1 MKANHQQSWRR
12 PLRAAALT
20 VFTALTI
27 FAALGSVGC
36 SRDQTGSQDQSGA
49 GDKNAGESGG
59 GKPPVAV
66 EVAVVGVDSLAE
78 ALDVVGSLT
87 PKFAADI
94 RSEVSG
100 TVLEIAV
107 TEWVPVRKGTKLAR
121 LDPRE
126 AEAVAAAARAALLQA
141 EANENRAV
149 READRCERLRAAG
162 LATQQM
168 LDDAGTVREAA
179 AASAA
184 AAKAQ
189 LSAAEYRLEKTVI
202 RAPFDGVVASRSI
215 NVGDYVES
223 MGAPRP
229 LFQVVDNRLLDLTV
243 TVPSTRSAGL
253 RVGQR
258 LDFTTDALP
267 GRTFSGTVAHINP
280 VADETTRTIK
290 VIAEVAN
297 EDGALRGGLFVSGR
311 IEIGERRGVLQ
322 VPRTALV
329 SWDVAGGRGE
339 LFAVEDGIARRREVQ
354 TGAALGKAVEIAS
367 GIEPGAQVITRGG
380 FNVRDGDRVRVVS
393 SSSSS

>member
-1 MKANHQQSWRR
+1 MKPNHQESWLR
-12 PLRAAALT
+12 PVRTAAVPVL
-20 VFTALTI
+20 VSLSI
-27 FAALGSVGC
+27 LAASGGLGC
-36 SRDQTGSQDQSGA
+36 SRDQAGA
-49 GDKNAGESGG
+49 GEKDARESGS

-66 EVAVVGVDSLAE
+66 EVAIVSVDSLAE

-87 PKFAADI
+87 PKLAADI

-100 TVLEIAV
+100 TVLEVTV

-126 AEAVAAAARAALLQA
+126 AEAVAAVARAALLQA
-141 EANENRAV
+141 EANDNRAV
-149 READRCERLRAAG
+149 REAERCERLRAAG

-179 AASAA
+179 AASTA

-215 NVGDYVES
+215 DVGDYVES

-229 LFQVVDNRLLDLTV
+229 IFQVVNNRLLDLTV
-243 TVPSTRSAGL
+243 TVPSTRSARL

-267 GRTFSGTVAHINP
+267 DRIFTGTIAHVNP
-280 VADETTRTIK
+280 VIDETTRTIK
-290 VIAEVAN
+290 VIAEVPN

-311 IEIGERRGVLQ
+311 IEIGERRAVLQ
-322 VPRTALV
+322 VPRTALIT
-329 SWDVAGGRGE
+329 WDVAGGSGE
-339 LFAVEDGIARRREVQ
+339 VFAVEDGIARRRAVR
-354 TGAALGKAVEIAS
+354 TGATLGQAVEIAS
-367 GIEPGAQVITRGG
+367 GIEPGARVITRGG
-380 FNVRDGDRVRVVS
+380 FNVRDGDRVKVVSPS
-393 SSSSS
+393 SSS

>member
-1 MKANHQQSWRR
+1 MKAKHKVI
-12 PLRAAALT
+12 LFAMGCVF
-20 VFTALTI
+20 VFTIL
-27 FAALGSVGC
+27 GC
-36 SRDQTGSQDQSGA
+36 SRDPANSRAGA
-49 GDKNAGESGG
+49 KTDSDPAG

-66 EVAVVGVDSLAE
+66 EVAIVSVDSLAE

-87 PKFAADI
+87 PKLAADI

-100 TVLEIAV
+100 TVLEV
-107 TEWVPVRKGTKLAR
+107 TVAEWVPVRKGTKLAR

-149 READRCERLRAAG
+149 REAERCERLRAAG

-168 LDDAGTVREAA
+168 LDDARTVREAA
-179 AASAA
+179 SASTA

-189 LSAAEYRLEKTVI
+189 VSAAEYRLEKTVI

-215 NVGDYVES
+215 DVGDYVES

-267 GRTFSGTVAHINP
+267 GRTFAGTVAHINP

-322 VPRTALV
+322 VPRAALI
-329 SWDVAGGRGE
+329 SWTWQAAAASSSRWRRGREAPRGANRRGPGESGRDRLGDRSRRAGHHTRR
-339 LFAVEDGIARRREVQ
+339 FQRKRRRPRPGGLVVLIQ
-354 TGAALGKAVEIAS
+354 LSGFSSVAIAVKE
-367 GIEPGAQVITRGG
+367 
-380 FNVRDGDRVRVVS
+380 
-393 SSSSS
+393 